1 MSNKIGQTERLT
13 SCSMSFIYGFL
24 GAEGRRWGAGK
35 VEREW
40 VGKRLVSG

>member
-1 MSNKIGQTERLT
+1 MSSKIGQTERLA
-13 SCSMSFIYGFL
+13 SCSMSFVYGFL

-40 VGKRLVSG
+40 GRKRLASG